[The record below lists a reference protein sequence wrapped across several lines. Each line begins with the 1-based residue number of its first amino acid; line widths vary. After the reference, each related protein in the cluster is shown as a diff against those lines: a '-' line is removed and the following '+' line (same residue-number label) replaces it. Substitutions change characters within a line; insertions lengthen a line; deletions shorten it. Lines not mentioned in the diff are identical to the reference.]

1 MTAEQIIEA
10 DVREE
15 RALVPVPPQV
25 MGLARTREP
34 EEIVALATRMAT
46 ALKDIVDRQRLFA
59 VISGKRFPTVEAW
72 MTVAR
77 FDNVVAREISVARQP
92 DGSYEAWVE
101 LVRLSDDTVI
111 GRASAIC
118 GMEDDRPWC
127 SRAEYARRSMAVTRA
142 TSRAFRQQYS
152 WIMALAGYEVTPA
165 EEMREGDD
173 EQRGRRAARTETRH
187 VSLTGHVVVEDGDFA
202 PRQYPQGWAILFHLA
217 VQGQDEPARIIVT
230 RPTQDALPRFD
241 DGATVRVEGE
251 WQARQNAVVAASV
264 TPVET
269 AGDIDV
275 LGGFDPDEGS
285 R

>member
-46 ALKDIVDRQRLFA
+46 ALKDIVDRQKLFA

-77 FDNVVAREISVARQP
+77 FDNVVAREVSVARQP

-127 SRAEYARRSMAVTRA
+127 NRAEYARRSMAVTRA

-173 EQRGRRAARTETRH
+173 EQRGRRAQIRGEARR
-187 VSLTGHVVVEDGDFA
+187 VSLTGRVAVEDGDFA

-217 VQGQDEPARIIVT
+217 VQGQDEPTRIIVT
-230 RPTQDALPRFD
+230 RPTEGALPHFD
-241 DGATVRVEGE
+241 EGATVRVEGE

-264 TPVET
+264 TPVE
-269 AGDIDV
+269 ADGDIDI
-275 LGGFDPDEGS
+275 GPDPDEGAQ
-285 R
+285 